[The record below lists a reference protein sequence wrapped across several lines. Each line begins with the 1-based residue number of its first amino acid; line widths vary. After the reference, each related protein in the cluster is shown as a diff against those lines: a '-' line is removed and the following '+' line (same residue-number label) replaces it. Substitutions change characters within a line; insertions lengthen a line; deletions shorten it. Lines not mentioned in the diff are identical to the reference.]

1 MKRIIYILIAILICL
16 GVGFTAQFF
25 QANAI
30 NEWYPTLNKSVL
42 TPPNYFFPIAWA
54 VIYICCGLSI
64 GLVWNKRQMLDSGL
78 GWIFALQLV
87 FNFAWSFLFFYL
99 QDPLSGMIDIV
110 LLDIAVLFYT
120 IMCYK
125 INKFSAWLFSP
136 YLIWLILATYLNA
149 FIVLNNPI

>member
-1 MKRIIYILIAILICL
+1 MKRIIYILIAILICF

-25 QANAI
+25 QADAI
-30 NEWYPTLNKSVL
+30 IEWYPTLNKSVL
-42 TPPNYFFPIAWA
+42 TPPNYLFPIVWTI
-54 VIYICCGLSI
+54 IYICSGLSI

-125 INKFSAWLFSP
+125 INKFSAWLFFP
-136 YLIWLILATYLNA
+136 YIIWLILATYLNV